1 MWIEAERCPMPTP
14 PPDISSLCGSYSGSG
29 SWVDEAG
36 ESKPYRV
43 RQSISRS
50 EQGVIVDY
58 THEFYEEGSTTSGA
72 FVLQPHGTNLLQVF
86 MNGKQMGHGYAF
98 AGYLHYY
105 LKVGEIFVQVSY
117 QASATGL
124 DVHGSSSS
132 NAQGRFI
139 AWHESLR
146 R

>member
-1 MWIEAERCPMPTP
+1 MPCPL
-14 PPDISSLCGSYSGSG
+14 PDIDALCGSYSGSG
-29 SWVDEAG
+29 AWIDEAG

-50 EQGVIVDY
+50 DQDVMVDY
-58 THEFYEEGSTTSGA
+58 THEFYEEGSTTSGT
-72 FVLQPHGTNLLQVF
+72 FVLQPHGANLLKVF
-86 MNGKQMGHGYAF
+86 MSGKQTGHGFVF
-98 AGYLHYY
+98 ARYLHYY

-139 AWHESLR
+139 AWYECLR